1 MVAVAGPRGAMVKKQ
16 LLTFVIL
23 GFASAYGQD
32 NGRAILQKAI
42 IAMGAGNL
50 NSIQFSGSGKAAS
63 LGQSYLPNTPWP
75 TLIVKS
81 YTRTIDYPTQSSR
94 EEMVRTLEEPPV
106 KGGGAPFAGEQKQ
119 VNIISGLYAW
129 NQPGDAPQP
138 NPTAM
143 EERQLQIVSTP
154 HGFLKQ
160 ALISTTAAKKV
171 KGGTEVSYNML
182 GRFKVAGMINGQGM
196 VEKIETW
203 LPSPVLGD
211 MPMETTFSDYK
222 DYLGVKFPTHIVQ
235 NQGGSM
241 VLDLNINSVV
251 PNAPNAAI
259 TAPDA
264 VKSFRAPAVVAQSE
278 KLADGVW
285 FIGGGSHNS
294 VVLEGKDFITV
305 VEAPLSEERS
315 LAVIAEAKKLVP
327 GKPIRYLVNT
337 HHHFDHS
344 SGIRT
349 YVAEGATIVTSEVNK
364 DYYEQAWKAPRMLV
378 PDNLSRNPKKATFVT
393 VKDSYTLDD
402 GNRKLELHLTQGDNH
417 NGAILF
423 GYLPKEKILIEA
435 DDFTPP
441 PPNGTIVPLA
451 KTFGNGLYDNIQR
464 LKLDIQTI
472 APLHGR
478 VVPYAEMPKAL
489 GRS

>member
-1 MVAVAGPRGAMVKKQ
+1 MANKHI
-16 LLTFVIL
+16 LTFTIL
-23 GFASAYGQD
+23 AFCARAVFGQD
-32 NGRAILQKAI
+32 GGKAILQKAEI
-42 IAMGAGNL
+42 TMGDGNL
-50 NSIQFSGSGKAAS
+50 KSIQYAGSGKAGT
-63 LGQSYLPNTPWP
+63 LGQSHLPSAAWP
-75 TLIVKS
+75 TLVVKS

-94 EEMVRTLEEPPV
+94 EEMVRTLEEPPA

-119 VNIISGLYAW
+119 VNIVSGLYAW
-129 NQPGDAPQP
+129 NMAGENTQAAP
-138 NPTAM
+138 ASL

-160 ALISTTAAKKV
+160 ALISNTTSKKV
-171 KGGTEVSYNML
+171 KGGTEVSYSML
-182 GRFKVAGMINGQGM
+182 GKFKVTGTINGQGL
-196 VEKIETW
+196 VEKVDTW

-211 MPMETTFSDYK
+211 MPVETTFTGYK
-222 DYLGVKFPTHIVQ
+222 DYNGVKFPAHIVQ
-235 NQGGSM
+235 NQGGHM
-241 VLDLNINSVV
+241 VLDLNVTNVV
-251 PNAPNAAI
+251 PNAPNAALV
-259 TAPDA
+259 APDA
-264 VKSFRAPAVVAQSE
+264 VKKAKVPPVVAESE
-278 KLADGVW
+278 KLAYGVW

-305 VEAPLSEERS
+305 IEAPLSEERS

-364 DYYEQAWKAPRMLV
+364 DYYEQAWKAPRTLM

-402 GNRKLELHLTQGDNH
+402 GNRKLELHLTEGDDH

-423 GYLPKEKILIEA
+423 GYLPKERILIEA

-451 KTFGNGLYDNIQR
+451 KTFGNGLYDNIQK

-478 VVPYAEMPKAL
+478 VVPYGEMPKAL
-489 GRS
+489 GKG

>member
-1 MVAVAGPRGAMVKKQ
+1 MAKKQ
-16 LLTFVIL
+16 FLIATIF
-23 GFASAYGQD
+23 GMASVAALGQD
-32 NGRAILQKAI
+32 GGKAILQKAVVALGSDSVKSI
-42 IAMGAGNL
+42 QYSGAG
-50 NSIQFSGSGKAAS
+50 KAGA
-63 LGQSYLPNTPWP
+63 LGQSHLPSTAWP
-75 TLIVKS
+75 TVIVKS
-81 YTRTIDYPTQSSR
+81 YSRTIDYTSQSSR
-94 EEMVRTLEEPPV
+94 EEMVRTLEEPPA
-106 KGGGAPFAGEQKQ
+106 KGGGAPFQGEQKQ
-119 VNIISGLYAW
+119 VNLVSGLYAW
-129 NQPGDAPQP
+129 NQPGDAPQAAP
-138 NPTAM
+138 AAL

-154 HGFLKQ
+154 QGFLKQ
-160 ALISTTAAKKV
+160 ALISNTTSKKV
-171 KGGTEVSYNML
+171 KGGTEVSYSLL
-182 GRFKVAGMINGQGM
+182 GKFKVSGTINNQGI
-196 VEKIETW
+196 VEKVETW

-211 MPMETTFSDYK
+211 MAMETTFADYK
-222 DYLGVKFPTHIVQ
+222 DYGGVKFPGHIVQ
-235 NQGGSM
+235 NQGGHM
-241 VLDLNINSVV
+241 VLDLNVTSVTPNV
-251 PNAPNAAI
+251 PNALLV
-259 TAPDA
+259 APDA
-264 VKSFRAPAVVAQSE
+264 VKAAKVPPVVAESQ

-315 LAVIAEAKKLVP
+315 LAVIAEAKKLAP

-349 YVAEGATIVTSEVNK
+349 YVAEGATVITSEVNK

-402 GNRKLELHLTQGDNH
+402 GNRKLELHLTEGDNH

-451 KTFGNGLYDNIQR
+451 KTFGNGLYDNIQK
-464 LKLDIQTI
+464 LKLDVQTI

-478 VVPYAEMPKAL
+478 VVPFAEMPKAL
-489 GRS
+489 GKS